1 MPRVS
6 ADADNS
12 VAVIRRRISSG
23 ELKSLRM
30 SVLDDLLS
38 YQKDNPT
45 PSFSFPV
52 LYKEHLVSRMVETLI

>member
-12 VAVIRRRISSG
+12 VAVIRRRISMG
-23 ELKSLRM
+23 LKSLRM

-38 YQKDNPT
+38 SKKVNPT
-45 PSFSFPV
+45 P
-52 LYKEHLVSRMVETLI
+52 LVFIPCFI

>member
-12 VAVIRRRISSG
+12 VAVIRRRISMG
-23 ELKSLRM
+23 IKSLRM

-38 YQKDNPT
+38 SKRT
-45 PSFSFPV
+45 ILRPSFSFPV